1 MAPRN
6 QRTAPAT
13 DNRAQSAALGTPEAQ
28 VIDLGA
34 LTNPDNVVEGRSPEF
49 SMAPFVAPEPEQ
61 TLQGQPAPAPAAP
74 APAAPPSPPA
84 PVASSAPEKSE
95 ADADK
100 YDKMSPEELKKVV
113 RNQDSMI
120 GRQSEEVGS
129 YRKLFDKFATSF
141 PSPAVP
147 APQPAAPDPVI
158 RFLKPKLSEEEKQE
172 LIALNLTDPEK
183 HEEIQFAR
191 FRARMAA
198 EERQKA
204 MMEEAEKVRDIV
216 TSPEFR
222 DFERTLPP
230 SVIQT
235 AMHDP
240 NTLRWVI
247 QQFNGKSPSTAPAPE
262 APVPTAVVATAPV
275 AQATSGAR
283 TVRLGTAAGAPSAG
297 GAPTSTAPTFT
308 RAQLMQMMVENPQE
322 YSMRQA
328 EIVQA
333 YRDGRVR

>member
-1 MAPRN
+1 
-6 QRTAPAT
+6 
-13 DNRAQSAALGTPEAQ
+13 
-28 VIDLGA
+28 
-34 LTNPDNVVEGRSPEF
+34 
-49 SMAPFVAPEPEQ
+49 
-61 TLQGQPAPAPAAP
+61 
-74 APAAPPSPPA
+74 
-84 PVASSAPEKSE
+84 
-95 ADADK
+95 
-100 YDKMSPEELKKVV
+100 
-113 RNQDSMI
+113 
-120 GRQSEEVGS
+120 
-129 YRKLFDKFATSF
+129 
-141 PSPAVP
+141 
-147 APQPAAPDPVI
+147 
-158 RFLKPKLSEEEKQE
+158 
-172 LIALNLTDPEK
+172 
-183 HEEIQFAR
+183 
-191 FRARMAA
+191 
-198 EERQKA
+198 
-204 MMEEAEKVRDIV
+204 MEEAEKVRDIV